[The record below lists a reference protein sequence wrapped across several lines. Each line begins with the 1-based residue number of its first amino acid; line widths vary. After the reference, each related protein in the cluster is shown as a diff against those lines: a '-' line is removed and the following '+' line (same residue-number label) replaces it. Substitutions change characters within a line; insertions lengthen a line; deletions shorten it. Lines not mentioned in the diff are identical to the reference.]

1 MPLRLVEI
9 FLPDEA
15 QDKLFDIL
23 AAFSTTTVVQKENEE
38 GQLHLKL
45 LVESNRTQRLLDQLE
60 AAFHH
65 RDEYRDKFRILLTPV
80 QATIPRFEQPG
91 QEAAEPENAKDK
103 LKYARVNREE
113 LYTNIQQAARP
124 SGLFMVMVAF
134 SAVVAAIGLL
144 RNNVA
149 VVIGA
154 MVIAPLLGPNV
165 ALSLASAL
173 GDKDLAKSARR
184 ANIAGTL
191 IPLAIAVLVGL
202 FFECN
207 EDCTEILSRTEINL
221 SDIILALVAGAVAA
235 LSFTTDMAGA
245 IIGVMVA
252 VALLPP
258 LVSSGIL
265 LGDGQFKLAFEAGLL
280 FLTNLICVNLAG
292 VVTFLV
298 QGIQPIWW
306 WEKEKAR
313 IATRRALFTW
323 LVCLVLLALSILA
336 SQLGWLDKIQQ
347 SL

>member
-1 MPLRLVEI
+1 MALRLVEI
-9 FLPDEA
+9 FLPYAA
-15 QDKLFDIL
+15 QDKLFEVL
-23 AAFSTTTVVQKENEE
+23 SPFASTTIVQQEIEE
-38 GQLHLKL
+38 GQFHLKI
-45 LVESNRTQRLLDQLE
+45 LVQSDRTQALLDQLE

-65 RDEYRDKFRILLTPV
+65 HHEYSDTFRILITPV
-80 QATIPRFEQPG
+80 HATIPRLEQEESEAENT
-91 QEAAEPENAKDK
+91 QEK
-103 LKYARVNREE
+103 LKYGRVNREE
-113 LYTNIQQAARP
+113 LYANVQQAGQP
-124 SGLFMVMVAF
+124 TWLFMTMVVF
-134 SAVVAAIGLL
+134 SSIVAAIGLL

-173 GDKDLAKSARR
+173 GDKDLGKSARR
-184 ANIAGTL
+184 ANIAGIL
-191 IPLAIAVLVGL
+191 IPLLIAVVVGL
-202 FFECN
+202 IFECGPN
-207 EDCTEILSRTEINL
+207 CTEILSRTEINL

-292 VVTFLV
+292 VVTFLI

-306 WEKEKAR
+306 WEKETAR
-313 IATRRALFTW
+313 KATRRALITW
-323 LVCLVLLALSILA
+323 VVCLALLVLSILA
-336 SQLGWLDKIQQ
+336 SQLGWLDKFQQ
-347 SL
+347 ALQ